1 MIYLIFKMFYVA
13 LQAGFS
19 YYQGDSF
26 IPGWF
31 LNVLM
36 HKFLPNYLKTVTN
49 SWYSEIDFSGY
60 GLVSF
65 FSTTPHV
72 FWCLLFSSLF
82 IQLSIHPFIW
92 FMQYSEIDFSGY
104 GLVSFFSTTP
114 HVFWCLLFSSLF
126 IQLSIHPFI
135 WSFILQYSPWTHCV
149 LCCRYTGAQGRHTAS
164 VTVLSS
170 RCKQT
175 SHHQI
180 AI

>member
-92 FMQYSEIDFSGY
+92 
-104 GLVSFFSTTP
+104 
-114 HVFWCLLFSSLF
+114 
-126 IQLSIHPFI
+126 
-135 WSFILQYSPWTHCV
+135 SFILQYSPWTHCV